1 MRMPNFYVALEIPN
15 FSDIKVVEQAY
26 RRAAMKHHP
35 DRGGDAEMMK
45 IINAGLEVLRKD
57 KAQYDA
63 LLHQALN
70 PAPVVVR
77 FYYGYGMDGTSN
89 YYTSATVTSW

>member
-1 MRMPNFYVALEIPN
+1 MRMPNFDVALEIPN

-26 RRAAMKHHP
+26 RREASKHHP

-45 IINAGLEVLRKD
+45 LINAGLEVLRKD

-77 FYYGYGMDGTSN
+77 FYYAYSMSGTGNCTMSTTGY
-89 YYTSATVTSW
+89 W